1 MSYPAF
7 ILPEGVG
14 VDTGGTITVK
24 PRVRRAGLGEGY
36 VQRAGDGLNA
46 MPRNVEVSFSLLV
59 PEEAQTIEA
68 FFTERKG
75 YLPFTWTLPHETAP
89 RQWIA
94 PEWRKITTAPHVL
107 TVSVKLEENFD
118 P

>member
-1 MSYPAF
+1 MTHPAF
-7 ILPEGVG
+7 TLPEGIG
-14 VDTGGTITVK
+14 VDTGGNITTT
-24 PRVRRAGLGEGY
+24 PRFRRASFGSFH
-36 VQRAGDGLNA
+36 RSGDGINA

-59 PEEAQTIEA
+59 PEQAQAIEA

-75 YLPFTWTLPHETAP
+75 YLPFTWTLPHETSP

-94 PEWRKITTAPHVL
+94 TEWRKLTTGPRVMTIA
-107 TVSVKLEENFD
+107 VKLEENFD

>member
-7 ILPEGVG
+7 ILPQGIG
-14 VDTGGTITVK
+14 VDTGGTITVT
-24 PRVRRAGLGEGY
+24 PRFRRAEFGSLH
-36 VQRAGDGLNA
+36 RSGDGINS
-46 MPRNVEVSFSLLV
+46 MPRMVDVSFSLLV
-59 PEEAQTIEA
+59 PEQTQAIEA

-75 YLPFTWTLPHETAP
+75 YLPFRWTLPHETSH

-94 PEWRKITTAPHVL
+94 PEWRKLTTGPRVMTIA
-107 TVSVKLEENFD
+107 VKLEENFD